1 MQIGSPMYSV
11 SKVYSEDQR
20 HSTWVL
26 EDTETCMPVLHPTLF
41 MLSKS
46 GHAQSTHE
54 KDLRAI
60 SFFYTFWERKFG
72 HSFCYS
78 LIANKYDLS
87 EPISELENFFDWLC
101 TKQHLDDIPLDETVH
116 HINSAPTKFK
126 QTNAKRVQ
134 VVARFFKYLISHY
147 ITLKYQD
154 LSVKECRKIR
164 QDYRDELAEYEKEL
178 KLLLKQG
185 GKGTGT
191 YSVYKSIPDLM
202 RRAIIVISTPSTPS
216 RPNNRNPFKH
226 KDEWMQQFIQ
236 LRNDLMIRL
245 YFNYGLR
252 RGELLLLDIDSVKM
266 SAPTP
271 SGEVKYLLAV
281 TSLDDDYIDP
291 RSYEP
296 SIKTAYSHRVLSLTK
311 RDYTHLKGFINQYR
325 AKLFDDDIENHKVL
339 FTSSQS
345 PYKPISVSRIKDIFN
360 ILDGTI
366 TKHYPDFR
374 NTAIYESL
382 PRLTPKVAR
391 HTWAYE
397 MLKYNYAKEYDA
409 SIKIAAH
416 TGGEFIGEKQIM
428 ENVVDSLRNLGGW
441 SDYSDMPRNYGKRF
455 FAEQANQKNI
465 RRVNE
470 DAKKVKDELES
481 IIETEK
487 TEDIFYAF

>member
-1 MQIGSPMYSV
+1 MYSV

-26 EDTETCMPVLHPTLF
+26 SDTDTCMPVLHPTLY

-46 GHAQSTHE
+46 GNAQSTQEAELH
-54 KDLRAI
+54 AI
-60 SFFYTFWERKFG
+60 KYFYTFWERKFG
-72 HSFCYS
+72 HSFCYY
-78 LIANKYDLS
+78 LITNKYDLS
-87 EPISELENFFDWLC
+87 EPISELETFFDWLC
-101 TKQHLDDIPLDETVH
+101 SKQHLDDIPFDEAVH
-116 HINSAPTKFK
+116 YLNTAPTKFK
-126 QTNAKRVQ
+126 KTNAKRVQ
-134 VVARFFKYLISHY
+134 VVGRFFKYLISHCV
-147 ITLKYQD
+147 TTKYQD
-154 LSVKECRKIR
+154 LSVKECSEIR
-164 QDYRDELAEYEKEL
+164 QSYRDELAEYEKEL

-191 YSVYKSIPDLM
+191 YSIYNSVPDLM

-226 KDEWMQQFIQ
+226 KDVWMQQFIQ

-245 YFNYGLR
+245 LFNYGLR

-271 SGEVKYLLAV
+271 AGEVKYLLAV

-296 SIKTAYSHRVLSLTK
+296 SIKTVYSHRVISLTK
-311 RDYTHLKGFINQYR
+311 RDYKHLKGFINQYR
-325 AKLFDDDIENHKVL
+325 SKIFDEDSDNHKVL
-339 FTSSQS
+339 FTSSQH
-345 PYKPISVSRIKDIFN
+345 PFKPISVSRVKDIFN
-360 ILDGTI
+360 ILDETI

-382 PRLTPKVAR
+382 PRLSPKVAR

-397 MLKYNYAKEYDA
+397 LLKYNYAKEYDTA
-409 SIKIAAH
+409 IKIAAH
-416 TGGEFIGEKQIM
+416 TGGEFISEKQIM
-428 ENVVDSLRNLGGW
+428 ENVVDSLKNLGGW
-441 SDYSDMPRNYGKRF
+441 SDYSNMPRNYGKRF

-465 RRVNE
+465 NRNNE

-487 TEDIFYAF
+487 TEDIFDAF